1 MKRWI
6 ALLLMI
12 CLLPCAALCGE
23 AAAAAEAAEKEES
36 PTLHDA
42 RYYFEHRMLPDY
54 FYNNRD
60 ALVSYLR
67 RNGVFTL
74 WERFCQNN
82 GLDPT
87 YEEDRFGVREFPQ
100 EDGTEVMIL
109 TLPKPEDMTLCC
121 RIYLCWN
128 PETGTAGYYTVE
140 YDNLLGETWFLCGWT
155 ANGTH
160 MNYSIVSAVTDP
172 EDPEYEAALEKEL
185 KAVLELMAS
194 KK

>member
-1 MKRWI
+1 MKVTNSELI
-6 ALLLMI
+6 Y
-12 CLLPCAALCGE
+12 E
-23 AAAAAEAAEKEES
+23 AEQNYVRATIYADSAPS
-36 PTLHDA
+36 P
-42 RYYFEHRMLPDY
+42 
-54 FYNNRD
+54 
-60 ALVSYLR
+60 
-67 RNGVFTL
+67 
-74 WERFCQNN
+74 
-82 GLDPT
+82 
-87 YEEDRFGVREFPQ
+87 
-100 EDGTEVMIL
+100 
-109 TLPKPEDMTLCC
+109 LPKPEDMTLCC